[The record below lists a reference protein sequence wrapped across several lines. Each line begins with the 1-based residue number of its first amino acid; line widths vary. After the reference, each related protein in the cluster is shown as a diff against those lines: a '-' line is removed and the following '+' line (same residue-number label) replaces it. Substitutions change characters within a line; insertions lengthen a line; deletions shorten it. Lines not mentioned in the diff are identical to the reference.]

1 MLRFESEIG
10 SGGSYPSMYILS
22 YFLLFF
28 CVCSSANNFLCMSF
42 FVYFVVGWLKFGG
55 KERKEE
61 PLLLAQWN
69 SFFGLLAIDKEGAQS
84 VEKFFSGSMMVFFLG
99 RDLGKIEIL

>member
-10 SGGSYPSMYILS
+10 NRGSFVYILS

-28 CVCSSANNFLCMSF
+28 CVCSSANNFLCMSL
-42 FVYFVVGWLKFGG
+42 FVYFVVGWLKFGE